1 MFTPA
6 GDGVKAD
13 GVSTWEA
20 PAAVL
25 AIIFAVPTPFVI
37 WTETAWPA
45 PTGNPVDGFTNPY
58 EPAEPTESARFKV
71 PLKLPTTFPFWS
83 TTVEKNVL
91 CWRGRG
97 VVRLAGHSRG
107 IIYSNRGGINGL
119 VPSGGSR

>member
-1 MFTPA
+1 MVLLLLTTMFP
-6 GDGVKAD
+6 
-13 GVSTWEA
+13 
-20 PAAVL
+20 L
-25 AIIFAVPTPFVI
+25 
-37 WTETAWPA
+37 
-45 PTGNPVDGFTNPY
+45 GF
-58 EPAEPTESARFKV
+58 
-71 PLKLPTTFPFWS
+71 